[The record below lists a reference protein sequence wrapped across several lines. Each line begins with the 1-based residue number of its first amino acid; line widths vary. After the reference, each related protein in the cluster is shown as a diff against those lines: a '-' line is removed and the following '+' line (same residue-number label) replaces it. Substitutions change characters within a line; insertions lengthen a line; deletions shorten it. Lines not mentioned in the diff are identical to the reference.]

1 MDRLLNYLIVA
12 SFRNNETDK
21 NKVKCKSNKHECFS
35 KCQRSKNISGKRGR
49 Q

>member
-21 NKVKCKSNKHECFS
+21 NKVKCKSNKHKSVFQNVKEV
-35 KCQRSKNISGKRGR
+35 RI
-49 Q
+49 